1 MNAKNDSNEL
11 LNKIEEYLIEND
23 CKLQIFYID
32 KTIDI
37 DDYKDPIKSYL
48 ETDFIQ
54 HNPTLSIRRNMF
66 FMNQHLYDE
75 DSYIL
80 VFDNQ
85 NIGESKLS
93 SLYSR
98 YEEYS
103 LYQGLNR
110 TNTSSDYLNW
120 AKLYFRAD
128 TRKIDVKRKYQNL
141 MEFYADASCLL
152 IGFYEV
158 LIVIVNF
165 INNFYAELSL
175 SKKIFFLKN

>member
-75 DSYIL
+75 DSYVL
-80 VFDNQ
+80 VFGNQ
-85 NIGESKLS
+85 KIGESKLS

-110 TNTSSDYLNW
+110 TNSSSDYLNW
-120 AKLYFRAD
+120 AKLYIRVD
-128 TRKIDVKRKYQNL
+128 TRKNDVERKYQNL
-141 MEFYADASCLL
+141 MKFYPDASCLL
-152 IGFYEV
+152 MVSMKY
-158 LIVIVNF
+158 
-165 INNFYAELSL
+165 
-175 SKKIFFLKN
+175 